1 MQFKPKNP
9 HQLDPVNGVEI
20 EDDIVRL
27 RWWKNNKTFSRN
39 TLVTIRVKGDK
50 KCSVMLPEFEIMGLV
65 KLKLQILDVMSTKQ
79 IQELL
84 NHEFNSV
91 YQSILTTD

>member
-1 MQFKPKNP
+1 
-9 HQLDPVNGVEI
+9 
-20 EDDIVRL
+20 
-27 RWWKNNKTFSRN
+27 
-39 TLVTIRVKGDK
+39 
-50 KCSVMLPEFEIMGLV
+50 MLPEFEIMGLV